1 MALTK
6 VLIAVKTYPTIST
19 KYEELVCTAGFREDG
34 TWIRI
39 YPVQFRK
46 KGYSQQYEKYQWIE
60 LDLVKNTSDFRPE
73 SFRPYSHDT
82 EIKIIDEI
90 KPDGGSWNTRR
101 SFVLKKVY
109 TNLTAL
115 IAEAKD
121 KNICTSLAVFKPKE
135 ILNVIIEP
143 SEREWSKEKLA
154 TLQQLSIFDS
164 VVTEK
169 PQVVRKLPYKF
180 SYLFTDEDDRKSTLM
195 IEDWEIGQ
203 LYWNCLKRHDG
214 HDIEAKACADV
225 RKKYLDDHAK
235 TKDVHLFLGTSQ
247 QFHFVGHN
255 PFMIIGTFYPKFPAA
270 KKEEP
275 QLNLF

>member
-46 KGYSQQYEKYQWIE
+46 KGYSEQYEKYQWIE
-60 LDLVKNTSDFRPE
+60 LDLVKNKQDFRPE

-90 KPDGGSWNTRR
+90 KPDGGSWDARR
-101 SFVLKKVY
+101 DIVLAKVY

-115 IAEAKD
+115 IAEAKNKD
-121 KNICTSLAVFKPKE
+121 VSTSLAVFKPKE
-135 ILNVIIEP
+135 ILDLIIEP

-154 TLQQLSIFDS
+154 TLQQLGIFDS
-164 VVTEK
+164 IATEK
-169 PQVVRKLPYKF
+169 PKVVRKLPYKF
-180 SYLFTDEDDRKSTLM
+180 SYLFTDEDDRKSKLM

-203 LYWNCLKRHDG
+203 LYWNCLSRHEG
-214 HDIEAKACADV
+214 HDSEAKACADV

-270 KKEEP
+270 TRVEK
-275 QLNLF
+275 QLKLF